1 MILEH
6 FLILVILDA
15 FTQLVCLCLVH
26 LYPTIIFDVLDA
38 ISIFITFKLM
48 EMDVI
53 SLVLIN
59 KLKILRL
66 TIP

>member
-1 MILEH
+1 MILER
-6 FLILVILDA
+6 FLILIILDA
-15 FTQLVCLCLVH
+15 FTQLVCWCLVH
-26 LYPTIIFDVLDA
+26 LYPTTIFGILDA
-38 ISIFITFKLM
+38 ISIFITFKSM

-53 SLVLIN
+53 ILVLIN